1 MTRREDDKRGNREF
15 GDDPNARHYEKIEA
29 RFDKDWCAKVQRD
42 HQGRDVFPPGRSTS
56 RTGKTGAT
64 RRATGT
70 DVKIE
75 IDIEDLRRL
84 YDLATDS
91 PLMCSGSFE
100 TDDVRVLRRL
110 GRTIG
115 ADLSA
120 ATPDEFVR
128 DFPHD
133 FKPSDYRSER
143 RWIPNDIRIYSSRW
157 ETEEEALARFG
168 GQYPDACTAGAL
180 QGSRRCGRPA
190 DHPIHQPDAPEPTS
204 DPDDMI
210 DDE

>member
-1 MTRREDDKRGNREF
+1 M
-15 GDDPNARHYEKIEA
+15 
-29 RFDKDWCAKVQRD
+29 
-42 HQGRDVFPPGRSTS
+42 
-56 RTGKTGAT
+56 
-64 RRATGT
+64 
-70 DVKIE
+70 KIE
-75 IDIEDLRRL
+75 IDIDDLRRL

-115 ADLSA
+115 ADLSV

-128 DFPHD
+128 DFPHA
-133 FKPSDYRSER
+133 FKPSDYHSER
-143 RWIPNDIRIYSSRW
+143 RYIRSAAPGMYLAYPKW
-157 ETEEEALARFG
+157 ETEAEVLARFG
-168 GQYPDACTAGAL
+168 GQYPDECTAGTF
-180 QGSRRCGRPA
+180 SRRCMRPA

>member
-1 MTRREDDKRGNREF
+1 M
-15 GDDPNARHYEKIEA
+15 
-29 RFDKDWCAKVQRD
+29 
-42 HQGRDVFPPGRSTS
+42 
-56 RTGKTGAT
+56 
-64 RRATGT
+64 
-70 DVKIE
+70 KIE
-75 IDIEDLRRL
+75 IDEDDLRRL

-110 GRTIG
+110 GRTVG
-115 ADLSA
+115 ADLSV

-128 DFPHD
+128 DFPHP
-133 FKPSDYRSER
+133 FKPADYYNQRRYRSDDLRIAPR
-143 RWIPNDIRIYSSRW
+143 RRGAPW
-157 ETEEEALARFG
+157 ETEAEVLARFG
-168 GQYPDACTAGAL
+168 GQYPDECTAGTF
-180 QGSRRCGRPA
+180 SRRCMRPA